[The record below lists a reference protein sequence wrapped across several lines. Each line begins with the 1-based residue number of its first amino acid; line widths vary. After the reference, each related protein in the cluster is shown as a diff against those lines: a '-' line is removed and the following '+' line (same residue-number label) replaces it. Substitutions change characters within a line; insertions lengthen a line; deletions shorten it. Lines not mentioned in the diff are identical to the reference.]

1 MATANQFAGVLS
13 RALDMS
19 EGRVQWCSASLRTA
33 GCLRSSQGVPIDLS
47 NAEMALVLIA
57 ALLGT
62 PAGST
67 AGRVMQYARLASTG
81 GGTLADSIA
90 VLFSRPAD
98 LVRLTLDVAQPAA
111 VLIIEGDGE
120 THVRHF
126 GPPEADFSRCSIL
139 SGDNLSKIQ
148 RMVRA
153 LPVKRAGRPQ
163 NRARYAV

>member
-1 MATANQFAGVLS
+1 MATAAQFAGVLS
-13 RALDMS
+13 RALGLS
-19 EGRVQWCSASLRTA
+19 EGRIGWCATSLRTA
-33 GCLRSSQGVPIDLS
+33 GYLRSSQGVPIDLANS
-47 NAEMALVLIA
+47 ELALVLIA

-67 AGRVMQYARLASTG
+67 AGRVMQYARLVSDG
-81 GGTLADSIA
+81 GCTLADSIA
-90 VLFSRPAD
+90 GLLDRPAD
-98 LVRLTLDVAQPAA
+98 LVRLTIDITQPAA

-120 THVRHF
+120 THVGHF

-153 LPVKRAGRPQ
+153 LPLKRAGRPQ